1 MQYLQISDQISKMF
15 WLKNKFKN
23 IKQTNYV
30 KVHAYTYKKII
41 YHYATEFSIIFWL
54 CRPSKQENQQTILC
68 LVLSIFKDCFHKAE
82 GVIYHPTT
90 LYGRMIYDTIINVL
104 GHLCKTVG

>member
-30 KVHAYTYKKII
+30 KVHAYTYKKNNI
-41 YHYATEFSIIFWL
+41 SLCNRIFY
-54 CRPSKQENQQTILC
+54 NIL
-68 LVLSIFKDCFHKAE
+68 
-82 GVIYHPTT
+82 T
-90 LYGRMIYDTIINVL
+90 LQAI
-104 GHLCKTVG
+104 